1 MDVSFLSYLVAII
14 ASAGIYALLALGLN
28 VMWGLT
34 GMVNLGLVGFFAVG
48 GYASALVTLRLGLP
62 IPLGLAIA
70 FVLGGA
76 SGLVVTLATLRLR
89 GDYLAIVTLGFAEVV
104 RLIATNEVWLTNGTD
119 GISQIPGP
127 LRGTLSPFG
136 FNLLFCAIVL
146 AFVAVA
152 WVLAERLR
160 ASPLG
165 RTLRAIREDDVVA
178 SVAGKW
184 VTRFKLQAFALGA
197 GFMGVAGALFGH
209 FNSYLSPDHLL
220 PLLTIY
226 IFLALT
232 VGGTANNLGAV
243 FGAFLV
249 MAILEGTRFLAE
261 HVPGLQAVQVAAL
274 REMIIGL
281 LLIVV
286 MRVRPTGLFP
296 EKLPRHRS
304 PAPPQGSQP

>member
-1 MDVSFLSYLVAII
+1 MLSYLVFIFAVG
-14 ASAGIYALLALGLN
+14 GIYALLALSLN
-28 VMWGLT
+28 LVWGAV
-34 GMVNLGLVGFFAVG
+34 GMVNLGLAGFFALGAYAAAMLSKWG
-48 GYASALVTLRLGLP
+48 GVP
-62 IPLGLAIA
+62 IPLALLGGLAAGAIA
-70 FVLGGA
+70 GI
-76 SGLVVTLATLRLR
+76 VVTMSTLRLR
-89 GDYLAIVTLGFAEVV
+89 EDYLAIVTLGFAEVV

>member
-1 MDVSFLSYLVAII
+1 MSSYLVAMV

-48 GYASALVTLRLGLP
+48 GYASALATLKLGLP
-62 IPLGLAIA
+62 IPLGFAAAFAI
-70 FVLGGA
+70 GGL
-76 SGLVVTLATLRLR
+76 SGLLVTLGTLRLR

-104 RLIATNEVWLTNGTD
+104 RLVASNEIWLTNGTD
-119 GISQIPGP
+119 GMSQIPGP
-127 LRGTLSPFG
+127 WRGALSPFG
-136 FNLLFCAIVL
+136 FNLLFGAIVL
-146 AFVAVA
+146 VFVAIA
-152 WVLAERLR
+152 YVLAERLR

-178 SVAGKW
+178 AVAGKW

-197 GFMGVAGALFGH
+197 GFMGLAGALFGH
-209 FNSYLSPDHLL
+209 FNSYISPDHFV

-232 VGGTANNLGAV
+232 IGGTGNNLGAV
-243 FGAFLV
+243 VGAFLV
-249 MAILEGTRFLAE
+249 MAILESTRFVAE
-261 HVPGLQAVQVAAL
+261 IIPGLQAVQVAAM
-274 REMIIGL
+274 REMTIGL

-286 MRVRPTGLFP
+286 MRVRPTGLLP
-296 EKLPRHRS
+296 EKLPRHRT
-304 PAPPQGSQP
+304 PASLQGPTP